1 MSVMRCSPMSVMRCS
16 PIAMPYSQ
24 CSNKVIEF
32 HQKDTFLVSLRNISN
47 PLYDARKLNTCA
59 LALTSQF
66 HLQPYMYVGI
76 ICFRSHLAHI
86 N

>member
-1 MSVMRCSPMSVMRCS
+1 
-16 PIAMPYSQ
+16 MPYSQ

-32 HQKDTFLVSLRNISN
+32 HQKDTFLVSLRNKSN

-66 HLQPYMYVGI
+66 HLQPYMHVGI